1 MKAKPLR
8 KNLSQFSLFS
18 GWALVMAISMLSVV
32 VLLFWWQRLLVR
44 NLDLQY
50 GFFRSEMANDNGVS
64 PGLRRYVSEQDE
76 KLAKQLFGEK
86 QTAEPAANAVQ
97 LIDERLKNRRK
108 MVRYEQIFFILLLLS
123 GHVFFL
129 YIYFRERTRRRL
141 TEETILLAT
150 HELRQPLQS
159 LSLALETVA
168 PSAKGRSREAIH
180 TGLAEIGKLSQQ
192 IRWLAATFSA
202 GHTREDLTAVENV
215 KAFLIAL
222 LAEDFTPAEQ
232 KRIEVISEHSPA
244 VALRIAPAL
253 LHFVLRN
260 LVENALKYSSGN
272 VTVETTQTSKQM
284 QFSISGNGSAIS
296 NQEFRRIG
304 GIFYRSNRADV
315 QNTSGFGL
323 GLYLTSRIV
332 RRARGKLV
340 LEHDRTRT
348 TTAKLTLRT
357 T

>member
-1 MKAKPLR
+1 MNAKPLR

-18 GWALVMAISMLSVV
+18 GWTLVMAISMLSVV
-32 VLLFWWQRLLVR
+32 VLLFWWQKLLIR

-50 GFFRSEMANDNGVS
+50 GFFRSEIESNTEVS
-64 PGLRRYVSEQDE
+64 PGLRRYLSEQDD
-76 KLAKQLFGEK
+76 KLAKQLFGN
-86 QTAEPAANAVQ
+86 TRAELPPENAGQ
-97 LIDERLKNRRK
+97 LIAERLKNRHK
-108 MVRYEQIFFILLLLS
+108 MVLYEQTFFILLLLS

-168 PSAKGRSREAIH
+168 PKAKGRSREAIG
-180 TGLAEIGKLSQQ
+180 TGLVEIGKLSQQ
-192 IRWLAATFSA
+192 IRWLASTFASA
-202 GHTREDLTAVENV
+202 ETTEDRAPINDIGQYL
-215 KAFLIAL
+215 KALVSEEFA
-222 LAEDFTPAEQ
+222 PAEQ
-232 KRIEVISEHSPA
+232 KSVKIVGGRGGQIQ
-244 VALRIAPAL
+244 LLIAPGL

-260 LVENALKYSSGN
+260 LLENALKYSVGS
-272 VTVETTQTSKQM
+272 VTITALSVRRKVE
-284 QFSISGNGSAIS
+284 FHISGSGKAMN

-304 GIFYRSNRADV
+304 GIFYRSNRAEV
-315 QNTSGFGL
+315 QNTSGFGI

-332 RRARGKLV
+332 RRARGRLL
-340 LEHDRTRT
+340 LEHDNEGT